1 MERAIIVGAGFLLD
15 LIFGDPLWLWHPV
28 MGIGKVI
35 SWGER
40 ALRRLFGLSEEREA
54 ERKKKLAAGVLLVIG
69 TLAVSVAVPV
79 CLLTAAGWIHP
90 ALRLLLS
97 CVMCYQLLAARSLK
111 TESMKVYWALK
122 KGDVEGART
131 AVSRIVGRD
140 TKRLD
145 EQGIIRAAVETVAE
159 NTSDGVIAPLL
170 YLLAFGIPGGFFYKA
185 VNTMDSMIG
194 YKNDRYLYLG
204 RAAAKLDDMANFLPA
219 RISAACMIAAAWLL
233 GMNAKGAVKVFVRD
247 RFRHASPNSAQTEAV
262 CAGALSIQLAGDAWY
277 FGRRVAKPTIGDAL
291 RPAEAEDIQRANR
304 LMMASSLLALFLGL
318 GLVVGGNL
326 LFGRF

>member
-54 ERKKKLAAGVLLVIG
+54 DRKKKLAAGVLLVIG

-111 TESMKVYWALK
+111 TESMKVCKALRE
-122 KGDVEGART
+122 GDVEKART
-131 AVSRIVGRD
+131 AVSMIVGRD
-140 TKRLD
+140 T
-145 EQGIIRAAVETVAE
+145 AC
-159 NTSDGVIAPLL
+159 LL
-170 YLLAFGIPGGFFYKA
+170 YTSPSPRD
-185 VNTMDSMIG
+185 TERSRMPS
-194 YKNDRYLYLG
+194 
-204 RAAAKLDDMANFLPA
+204 
-219 RISAACMIAAAWLL
+219 SA
-233 GMNAKGAVKVFVRD
+233 
-247 RFRHASPNSAQTEAV
+247 
-262 CAGALSIQLAGDAWY
+262 
-277 FGRRVAKPTIGDAL
+277 
-291 RPAEAEDIQRANR
+291 
-304 LMMASSLLALFLGL
+304 
-318 GLVVGGNL
+318 
-326 LFGRF
+326 